1 MSGHVP
7 HEFSSVSVSAYESAT
22 LSALLQERSADG
34 WSVISILPAGTSV
47 VAYLSRPIG
56 GNATATTPSATTASS
71 TAVSSAVTPEP
82 VTPTPATTGAGW
94 ALQPESASDSASS
107 ASTSTAAVTP
117 TAATSTAAAST
128 ASAASAPAGWY
139 ADPSGRF
146 ELRYWDG
153 GRWTEHVSRG
163 GNQYT
168 DPPVA

>member
-107 ASTSTAAVTP
+107 AS
-117 TAATSTAAAST
+117 
-128 ASAASAPAGWY
+128 AASAPAGWY

>member
-7 HEFSSVSVSAYESAT
+7 HEFTSISVSAYEAAS

-34 WSVISILPAGTSV
+34 WTVVSIVPAGTSV
-47 VAYLSRPIG
+47 VAYLSRPTG
-56 GNATATTPSATTASS
+56 GSAVATAVASTPT
-71 TAVSSAVTPEP
+71 AVTPEP
-82 VTPTPATTGAGW
+82 ATPASSTGAGW
-94 ALQPESASDSASS
+94 ALQPDSASS
-107 ASTSTAAVTP
+107 SATSSS
-117 TAATSTAAAST
+117 AATATPAAATPAAST
-128 ASAASAPAGWY
+128 PAASSAAAPAGWY

-163 GNQYT
+163 GTQYT

>member
-7 HEFSSVSVSAYESAT
+7 HEFTSISVSAYEAAS

-34 WSVISILPAGTSV
+34 WTAVSIVPAGTSV
-47 VAYLSRPIG
+47 VAYLSRPVG
-56 GNATATTPSATTASS
+56 GSATATPSTATAS
-71 TAVSSAVTPEP
+71 TATAVTPEP
-82 VTPTPATTGAGW
+82 ATPTPASSTGAGW
-94 ALQPESASDSASS
+94 ALQPDSASS
-107 ASTSTAAVTP
+107 ATTSSSSATTATP
-117 TAATSTAAAST
+117 AAST
-128 ASAASAPAGWY
+128 TASSSAAAPAGWY

-163 GNQYT
+163 GTQYT

>member
-22 LSALLQERSADG
+22 LSALLQERSAEG
-34 WSVISILPAGTSV
+34 WAVVSIVPAGTSV
-47 VAYLSRPIG
+47 VAFLSRPMSG
-56 GNATATTPSATTASS
+56 AASTTTTAAAATT
-71 TAVSSAVTPEP
+71 VSPEP
-82 VTPTPATTGAGW
+82 VTPTPAASGAGW
-94 ALQPESASDSASS
+94 ALQPESASSTQTSS
-107 ASTSTAAVTP
+107 AADTPSATTTSTSTT
-117 TAATSTAAAST
+117 TSTAG
-128 ASAASAPAGWY
+128 SAQSSGAAPAGWY

>member
-1 MSGHVP
+1 MSGHAP

-22 LSALLQERSADG
+22 LTGLLQERSAEG
-34 WSVISILPAGTSV
+34 WTVVSIVPAGTSI
-47 VAYLSRPIG
+47 VAYLSRPTG
-56 GNATATTPSATTASS
+56 GSVATGAAA
-71 TAVSSAVTPEP
+71 AAAAAAVTPEP
-82 VTPTPATTGAGW
+82 VSPAPAATGAGW
-94 ALQPESASDSASS
+94 ALQPESTSDTTSS
-107 ASTSTAAVTP
+107 ASTA
-117 TAATSTAAAST
+117 TAAATPTVTPSST
-128 ASAASAPAGWY
+128 GVTGASSANAPAGWY

>member
-34 WSVISILPAGTSV
+34 WTVVSIVPAGTSV
-47 VAYLSRPIG
+47 VAYLSRPTSG
-56 GNATATTPSATTASS
+56 TTATATAAT
-71 TAVSSAVTPEP
+71 VNPEP
-82 VTPTPATTGAGW
+82 VTTTPAAGGAGW
-94 ALQPESASDSASS
+94 ALQPESATSSPSTQTAAESATTSS
-107 ASTSTAAVTP
+107 STAAS
-117 TAATSTAAAST
+117 STAAASSG
-128 ASAASAPAGWY
+128 AAPAGWY

>member
-7 HEFSSVSVSAYESAT
+7 HEFTSISVSAYEAAS

-34 WSVISILPAGTSV
+34 WTVVSIVPAGTSV
-47 VAYLSRPIG
+47 VAYLSRPAG
-56 GNATATTPSATTASS
+56 GSATATAMASAATT
-71 TAVSSAVTPEP
+71 VTPEP
-82 VTPTPATTGAGW
+82 AAATPAASTGAGW
-94 ALQPESASDSASS
+94 ALQPDSASS
-107 ASTSTAAVTP
+107 SATSSS
-117 TAATSTAAAST
+117 AATATPAAATPAAST
-128 ASAASAPAGWY
+128 PAASSAAAPAGWY

-163 GNQYT
+163 GTQYT